1 MVREERRTAT
11 HKFDIGGNKM
21 KHIFSQLH
29 ARIFLQDLKLQSTF
43 QSKEACLIYQA
54 LIRNSKYVNIE
65 NDILIRKST
74 PSQQYFERT
83 IGLTKYRIKKGIK
96 ELKNISPDGMK
107 KTEENKEHFIAILDV
122 KRRMGTSAIYTLKTS
137 FKKVEHVR
145 PNEKSNMNDQ
155 TKSRTCTTIEKSN
168 MNDHGKVEHVR
179 PKTKL
184 KQTIEH
190 NYEQYDMKNFN
201 FLFEE

>member
-1 MVREERRTAT
+1 
-11 HKFDIGGNKM
+11 M

-29 ARIFLQDLKLQSTF
+29 ARIFLEDLKLQATF

-96 ELKNISPDGMK
+96 ELKGISPEGMK
-107 KTEENKEHFIAILDV
+107 RTEENKEHFIPILEV

-145 PNEKSNMNDQ
+145 PNERLNMNDQ
-155 TKSRTCTTIEKSN
+155 TKGSTCSTKEKLN
-168 MNDHGKVEHVR
+168 MLDRRKVEHVR
-179 PKTKL
+179 PETKL

-190 NYEQYDMKNFN
+190 NYEQYDMKNFD
-201 FLFEE
+201 FLFDEE

>member
-1 MVREERRTAT
+1 
-11 HKFDIGGNKM
+11 M

-29 ARIFLQDLKLQSTF
+29 ARIFLEDLKLQTSF
-43 QSKEACLIYQA
+43 KSKEACIIYQA

-65 NDILIRKST
+65 DDILIRKSN
-74 PSQQYFERT
+74 PSQEYFQRT
-83 IGLTKYRIKKGIK
+83 IGLTKYKVKKGIA
-96 ELKNISPDGMK
+96 ELKKINVFGESLTP
-107 KTEENKEHFIAILDV
+107 ENVDSFIPILHV
-122 KRRMGTSAIYTLKTS
+122 KRRMGTSAVYTLKTN

-155 TKSRTCTTIEKSN
+155 TKSRTWSTVEKSN
-168 MNDHGKVEHVR
+168 MNDHGKVEHER

-190 NYEQYDMKNFN
+190 NYEQYYDKKFS
-201 FLFEE
+201 FLFDDD